1 LARRRPGLIRPLAML
16 AAAAAIGA
24 AASRDPVH
32 EADERARSLI
42 TRRRTERLDRFLPVL
57 TDLGSMWA
65 ALGTAAALW
74 ALGRRRMARDVIG
87 ASAIAWS
94 VAQGAKPLFA
104 RTRPYD
110 ASEGIDVLVRRPS
123 GLSYPS
129 GHPAVANAIAR
140 VLEPQ
145 VRAPLRPVL
154 ARIPRM
160 VSFSRIY
167 VGVHY
172 PTDVWGGALIGRAVG
187 DLWRRFAPA

>member
-1 LARRRPGLIRPLAML
+1 MARRRPGLIRPLAML
-16 AAAAAIGA
+16 AAAAVIGRA
-24 AASRDPVH
+24 SSRDSIH

-42 TRRRTERLDRFLPVL
+42 TARRTERLDRFLPVL

-65 ALGTAAALW
+65 ALGTATALW
-74 ALGRRRMARDVIG
+74 TLGRRRMARDVLG
-87 ASAIAWS
+87 AAAVAWT

-129 GHPAVANAIAR
+129 GHPAVANAVAR

-145 VRAPLRPVL
+145 ARAPVRPLL

-160 VSFSRIY
+160 VAFSRIY

-172 PTDVWGGALIGRAVG
+172 PSDVLGGTLIGKAVG